1 MNRALVSFALL
12 SLASAPAL
20 AQEANPVDLYVS
32 ELRWRGGQLEVGEPA
47 RLTRGG
53 RNSQPSFTPDGRA
66 IVFSGQRGGPAS
78 QSDIFR
84 IDLATGAETQVTRTP
99 ENENSPTV
107 EPGGELLAVRWKP
120 ETLFREYGP
129 WVYGPDGVPRRG
141 LLPGPDTVGYYA
153 RIDRNTFALMRPMSR
168 FRVALFDV
176 RTGQTRD
183 VESPAAPLPPQRVPG
198 ARAVTFTRTD
208 SSGHH
213 RIRRVD
219 VATGRVTGVAPT
231 VLGRTSHAW
240 TPRGT
245 LLMGKGNTLYA
256 LDPARD
262 TVWRAVR
269 SFAGPEL
276 QNVTAYVVSPRG
288 DRLVFYSSARVPL
301 EVAMRDSLQAGRS
314 AAEVAALA
322 RRLAAGGNFA
332 VAEGGVLGLGG
343 DWLAWGK
350 AADAAEI
357 FAAATEIFPRSFRAQ
372 TRLGDALRA
381 AGERERA
388 VAAYRRALELNPR
401 GTEDERSAAAE
412 VEKRLGELGAR

>member
-1 MNRALVSFALL
+1 MNRALASALL
-12 SLASAPAL
+12 LFLAAPVA

-32 ELRWRGGQLEVGEPA
+32 ELRWRGGRLEIGEPA

-53 RNSQPSFTPDGRA
+53 RNTQPSFTPDGRA
-66 IVFSGQRGGPAS
+66 IVFSGQRGGPTS
-78 QSDIFR
+78 QTDIYR

-99 ENENSPTV
+99 ENENTPTV
-107 EPGGELLAVRWKP
+107 EPNGELVAVRWKP

-141 LLPGPDTVGYYA
+141 LLPGPDTVGYYV
-153 RIDRNTFALMRPMSR
+153 RVDRNTVALMRPMSR
-168 FRVALFDV
+168 FRVALFDA
-176 RTGQTRD
+176 RSGTTTD
-183 VESPAAPLPPQRVPG
+183 VGSPAAPLPPQRVPG
-198 ARAVTFTRTD
+198 ARAITYTRTD
-208 SSGHH
+208 SAG
-213 RIRRVD
+213 RNLIRRVD
-219 VATGRVTGVAPT
+219 VATGRSADMAPT
-231 VLGRTSHAW
+231 VLGRTSHTW

-262 TVWRAVR
+262 SVWRPVR

-322 RRLAAGGNFA
+322 RRLAAGGSVA
-332 VAEGGVLGLGG
+332 VTEGGVLGLGG

-350 AADAAEI
+350 AAEAAQIFGVAAEL
-357 FAAATEIFPRSFRAQ
+357 FPRSHRAHA
-372 TRLGDALRA
+372 RLGDAHRA
-381 AGERERA
+381 AGERDRA
-388 VAAYRRALELNPR
+388 AAAYRRALELNPR
-401 GTEDERSAAAE
+401 GTDEERAAAAE
-412 VEKRLGELGAR
+412 VEKRLGELGAG